1 MSRSV
6 KDPERAELWA
16 WSAARLADAIAR
28 KALSP
33 VEVVEAV
40 LARIERVDPP
50 LNAFATVTADLAR
63 AAARRA
69 EDQVMRGAPLGRL
82 HGVPFSVKD
91 TLDTAGVRTTLGALR
106 FAERVPKEDAVV
118 VARFHAAGA
127 ILVGKTTTPEFAHKG
142 VTDSALFGAT
152 RNPWASAYTCGGSS
166 GGAAVAAATGM
177 GPLAIGTDEGGSIRI
192 PASYCGVVGLK
203 PTFGLIPR
211 VPVGVAELLT
221 HLGPLCRTVEDAAL
235 FLSVTAGRDDRDGW
249 SVPGEL
255 PDYTQALRRP
265 PTAIRVA
272 WSPRLGYAAADPE
285 VVSVTGAA
293 VARFSGLGWTV
304 EEADPGFDDPAEVAD
319 AFRYPGLAAAIG
331 DDLERER
338 ARMDPS
344 LVALVEAGR
353 RMTAVQVAQA
363 ATRRHALWAQLDRFF
378 ERYDLL
384 ATPAVAV
391 PPFPIGTPPPREI
404 DGRAVGWRGWIA
416 YTYPFNV
423 TGVPAI
429 ALPAGRTV
437 AGLPVGLQLVGR
449 RLDDA
454 RLLAA
459 AAALE
464 AAAPWA
470 DHWPP
475 VAAQPERP

>member
-1 MSRSV
+1 VSHA
-6 KDPERAELWA
+6 DPPELWR
-16 WSAARLADAIAR
+16 WSAARLAEAIAR
-28 KALSP
+28 RAVSP
-33 VEVVEAV
+33 VEVVETVLDRIARLDGAV
-40 LARIERVDPP
+40 
-50 LNAFATVTADLAR
+50 NAFATVTADLAR

-69 EDQVMRGAPLGRL
+69 EEAVMRGAPLGRL

-91 TLDTAGVRTTLGALR
+91 TLDTAGVRTTLGAVR
-106 FAERVPKEDAVV
+106 FADRVPKEDAVV
-118 VARFHAAGA
+118 VARLQAAGA
-127 ILVGKTTTPEFAHKG
+127 ILIGKTTTPEFAHKG
-142 VTDSALFGAT
+142 VTDGALFGVT
-152 RNPWASAYTCGGSS
+152 RNPWAPDHTSGGSS

-177 GPLAIGTDEGGSIRI
+177 GPLAVGTDEGGSIRI

-203 PTFGLIPR
+203 STFGLIPR

-235 FLSVTAGRDDRDGW
+235 FLSATAGRDDRDGW
-249 SVPGEL
+249 SVPGAP
-255 PDYTQALRRP
+255 PDYVEALRRP
-265 PTAIRVA
+265 PAGLRVA

-285 VVSVTGAA
+285 VVRVTGEA
-293 VARFSGLGWTV
+293 VKRLADLGWRV
-304 EEADPGFDDPAEVAD
+304 EAADPGFDDPAEVAD

-331 DDLERER
+331 DDLERDR

-363 ATRRHALWAQLDRFF
+363 ATRRHALWVQLDRFF
-378 ERYDLL
+378 EHHDVL

-423 TGVPAI
+423 AGVPAI
-429 ALPAGRTV
+429 VLPAGRTG
-437 AGLPVGLQLVGR
+437 AGLPVGLQLVAR

-459 AAALE
+459 AAAYEQL
-464 AAAPWA
+464 APWA
-470 DHWPP
+470 DRWPP
-475 VAAQPERP
+475 VAAEPASR

>member
-1 MSRSV
+1 
-6 KDPERAELWA
+6 
-16 WSAARLADAIAR
+16 
-28 KALSP
+28 
-33 VEVVEAV
+33 
-40 LARIERVDPP
+40 
-50 LNAFATVTADLAR
+50 VTGDLAR

-69 EDQVMRGAPLGRL
+69 EEAVMRGAPLGRL
-82 HGVPFSVKD
+82 HGVPFSAKD
-91 TLDTAGVRTTLGALR
+91 TLDTAGVRTTLGAVR
-106 FAERVPKEDAVV
+106 FADRVPKEDAVV
-118 VARFHAAGA
+118 VARLQAAGA
-127 ILVGKTTTPEFAHKG
+127 ILIGKTTTPEFAHKG
-142 VTDSALFGAT
+142 VTDSALFGVT
-152 RNPWASAYTCGGSS
+152 RNPWAPDHTSGGSS

-177 GPLAIGTDEGGSIRI
+177 GPLAVGTDEGGSIRI

-249 SVPGEL
+249 SLPGAPPAYVE
-255 PDYTQALRRP
+255 ALRRP
-265 PTAIRVA
+265 PTALRVA

-285 VVSVTGAA
+285 VVRVTGEA
-293 VARFSGLGWTV
+293 VKRFADLGWRV
-304 EEADPGFDDPAEVAD
+304 EAADPGFDDPAEVAD

-331 DDLERER
+331 DDLERDR

-363 ATRRHALWAQLDRFF
+363 ATRRHLLWAQLDRFF
-378 ERYDLL
+378 EHHDVL

-423 TGVPAI
+423 AGAPAI
-429 ALPAGRTV
+429 VLPAGRTG
-437 AGLPVGLQLVGR
+437 AGMPVGLQLVAR

-459 AAALE
+459 AAAYE
-464 AAAPWA
+464 QMAPWA
-470 DHWPP
+470 DRWPP
-475 VAAQPERP
+475 VAEPASR

>member
-1 MSRSV
+1 MTHV
-6 KDPERAELWA
+6 ERTEPWA
-16 WSAARLADAIAR
+16 WPAAALAEAIAR
-28 KALSP
+28 KKLSP
-33 VEVVEAV
+33 VEVVEAT
-40 LARIERVDPP
+40 LARMARLNPS
-50 LNAFATVTADLAR
+50 LNAFCTVTAERAR
-63 AAARRA
+63 DEARRA
-69 EDQVMRGAPLGRL
+69 EHAVMRGGPLGRL

-91 TLDTAGVRTTLGALR
+91 TLDTAGVRTTMGALR
-106 FAERVPKEDAVV
+106 FADRVPDEDAVV
-118 VARFHAAGA
+118 VARLRAAGA

-142 VTDSALFGAT
+142 VTDSALFGVT
-152 RNPWASAYTCGGSS
+152 RNPWALDHTCGGSS

-177 GPLAIGTDEGGSIRI
+177 GPLAVGTDEGGSIRI
-192 PASYCGVVGLK
+192 PGSYCGVVGLK
-203 PTFGLIPR
+203 PSFGLIPR

-255 PDYTQALRRP
+255 PNYAQAVRRP
-265 PTAIRVA
+265 PTGLRVA

-285 VVSVTGAA
+285 VVRVTGAA
-293 VARFSGLGWTV
+293 VARLAELGWTV

-344 LVALVEAGR
+344 LVAIVEAGR

-378 ERYDLL
+378 ERHDLL
-384 ATPAVAV
+384 VTPAVAV
-391 PPFPIGTPPPREI
+391 PPFLIGTPPPREI
-404 DGRAVGWRGWIA
+404 DGRTVGWRGWIA

-429 ALPAGRTV
+429 VLPAGRTV

-459 AAALE
+459 AAAFE
-464 AAAPWA
+464 SAAPWA
-470 DHWPP
+470 DRWPSVATEP
-475 VAAQPERP
+475 VRP